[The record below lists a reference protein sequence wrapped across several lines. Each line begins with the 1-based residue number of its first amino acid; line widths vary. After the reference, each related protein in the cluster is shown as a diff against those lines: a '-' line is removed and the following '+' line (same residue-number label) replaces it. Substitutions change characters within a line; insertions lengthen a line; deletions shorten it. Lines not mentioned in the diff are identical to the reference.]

1 MLLIDL
7 DDYLGFGPIELITS
21 VGDGCLNVKEID
33 LLSGFIE
40 GTHEGFVAGLF
51 QWYENSTSCLPKTS
65 PCRGPIEEQFTK
77 VSSIFSI
84 YIDVKDELFRKFKDG
99 TITDVDLG
107 NYKNFMFNY
116 RCEVKSLLKLVDG
129 DEITSCSISD
139 APLDK
144 CLGTVFSFIEFELSS
159 VGRLSVG
166 NLTSEGQQTLTDYVI
181 EWFNESGDV
190 EFTSGYGDVFS
201 GQYTYTHPLTG
212 DESIPLPSDKY
223 TPKIKFIRYGDV
235 NYSDDGNTSFEQNDF
250 NGCLGYEFEVLPYN
264 CLCEQENIKTIT
276 LNNPNWEK
284 ILNDNTPE
292 EYNPINEQ
300 ECVSTIWGVLIEDK
314 DGNELYSNTEFFN
327 NDNNDGSTGD
337 LFPSYGDY
345 YSEVLNFVRQYDNLS
360 SVGLTI
366 YDTSVGCESVLEGLK
381 INISLKVDQGCSD
394 EPCDDLSGSAVIYTQ
409 PPTPNFTFEIAE
421 NYCNTPTDDASL
433 TYEQVYTDNDDITV
447 SDDIYSYNVSSGS
460 VFYTDPNK
468 TIPYVGSGEKEYFIR
483 VGTTDDTPVIQNF
496 NRRYVLDSSGEV
508 TSVTNCI

>member
-1 MLLIDL
+1 MLLFDL
-7 DDYLGFGPIELITS
+7 EDYLDFNPINIIGI
-21 VGDGCLNVKEID
+21 GDGCLNTEEID

-40 GTHEGFVAGLF
+40 GSHSGFVQGLF
-51 QWYENSTSCLPKTS
+51 EWYNNAIKCLPKTS

-77 VSSIFSI
+77 VSSIFSV

-190 EFTSGYGDVFS
+190 EFTSGYGDVFV
-201 GQYTYTHPLTG
+201 GRYTYTHPLTD
-212 DESIPLPSDKY
+212 DESIPLPSGKY

-235 NYSDDGNTSFEQNDF
+235 NYPND
-250 NGCLGYEFEVLPYN
+250 NEAPDLVGCLDYEFEILPYN
-264 CLCEQENIKTIT
+264 CLCEQENIKSIT
-276 LNNPNWEK
+276 LNYPNLEK

-292 EYNPINEQ
+292 EYTPINEQ
-300 ECVSTIWGVLIEDK
+300 ECVSTIWGLQIEDK
-314 DGNELYSNTEFFN
+314 DGDELYSNVEFFTN
-327 NDNNDGSTGD
+327 NNNDGSTGN
-337 LFPSYGDY
+337 LYPSSGNYI
-345 YSEVLNFVRQYDNLS
+345 SELQNFVGQYSDLS
-360 SVGLTI
+360 INNDTI
-366 YDTSVGCESVLEGLK
+366 TDTSFGCESVLEGLK
-381 INISLKVDQGCSD
+381 INITLKVNQGCVE
-394 EPCDDLSGSAVIYTQ
+394 EPCDDLSGSAVIITQ

-421 NYCNTPTDDASL
+421 NYCSTPTDDVSL
-433 TYEQVYTDNDDITV
+433 TYEQVYIDSDDITI
-447 SDDIYSYNVSSGS
+447 SDGIYVYEITRGS
-460 VFYTDPNK
+460 IFYTDPNK
-468 TIPYVGSGEKEYFIR
+468 TTPFSGSGKKEYFIR
-483 VGTTDDTPVIQNF
+483 VGSTDGTPVAQGS
-496 NRRYVLDSSGEV
+496 NRRYELDSNGV
-508 TSVTNCI
+508 VDDFINCR